1 MDKLLTIGVA
11 VYNIKEEY
19 LRGCIKSVTMN
30 RGENIEILIIDDC
43 YDESCSE
50 ICRKCCEGDSRIT
63 YIKNERNMGIS
74 AVRNMI
80 IDMASGEWVA
90 FVDGDD
96 LLSPNFAAA
105 VNILKDSGRNLII
118 FNKQTFYR
126 IPPEGASV
134 CRSQDALE
142 CILPNAK
149 QLYDMALSAI
159 NRKALTDGIADGV
172 MLNPGAVCSVAY
184 KKDYL
189 TDGEFRFNTDL
200 KTAEDSLFSAAVLS
214 HTPNAVICPEVMY
227 YYRLNQ
233 YSVTH
238 RYDENSKAVTDAY
251 LKAIRDFIK
260 ENLKYDSG
268 VMADFKTYRCIYAI
282 TDNFERNIFHKDN
295 PNGYERRKKDFLNLL
310 NSSPYR
316 AAIESANPMT
326 YSVYVTRLK
335 VYLAKK
341 RWFFMLDMCFKHN
354 ILFRLYGG
362 AARRINDFKRRIKR

>member
-1 MDKLLTIGVA
+1 
-11 VYNIKEEY
+11 
-19 LRGCIKSVTMN
+19 
-30 RGENIEILIIDDC
+30 
-43 YDESCSE
+43 
-50 ICRKCCEGDSRIT
+50 
-63 YIKNERNMGIS
+63 MGIS

-118 FNKQTFYR
+118 FNKQTFHR
-126 IPPEGASV
+126 MPPKDTAV
-134 CRSQDALE
+134 RRSTEALE

-149 QLYDMALSAI
+149 QLYDMALSAV
-159 NRKALTDGIADGV
+159 NRKALNEDIADGV
-172 MLNPGAVCSVAY
+172 MLNPGSVCSVAY
-184 KKDYL
+184 KKDFL
-189 TDGEFRFNTDL
+189 TDRGFRFNTDL

-227 YYRLNQ
+227 YYWLNQ
-233 YSVTH
+233 YSVTR

-268 VMADFKTYRCIYAI
+268 VMEDFKTYRCIYAI

-295 PNGYERRKKDFLNLL
+295 PTDYGCRKKDFLNLL
-310 NSSPYR
+310 NSTPYR
-316 AAIESANPMT
+316 AAIETANPMT
-326 YSVYVTRLK
+326 YSAYVTQLK

-354 ILFRLYGG
+354 FLFRMYGG